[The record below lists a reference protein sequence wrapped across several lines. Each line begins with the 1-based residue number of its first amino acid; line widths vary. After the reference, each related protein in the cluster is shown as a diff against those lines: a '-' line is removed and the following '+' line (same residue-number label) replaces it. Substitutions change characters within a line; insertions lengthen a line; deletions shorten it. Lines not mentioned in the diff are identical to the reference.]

1 LISSSSSLPND
12 PCALEPLVT
21 QCTLSSLGTVFRT
34 LPVLIDTGAT
44 GYGFIDETIVQQ
56 VCETLSIQP
65 IPLSRPKPIRGFD
78 GHLAKPITHA
88 IYPSLTIQSHSE
100 RTAPLLITRLGQH
113 PMILGKTWLNTHGV
127 LLDMLHDKLIFRP
140 NRCDH
145 DLPVS
150 STTTSTVLSEPKEAK
165 QPPPQITEIL
175 RRPCSTP
182 EVPKKSVPPVF
193 TAEKPTNDG
202 SESPARR
209 ISTKISTIP
218 ASTPIK
224 KARKPRKKSKK
235 QVTEEPLDES
245 KPVSIA
251 MIGAAAFRS
260 LAQKKDVKTFSI
272 TPCQIDQMLESLN
285 RTDGSTL
292 CTIDPATIE
301 ETRAKLPPEYHEF
314 LDVFD
319 RSKADE
325 LPPHRS
331 YDHKIELEGEGQ
343 PPKSRLYPMSGYKL
357 QKRHSKWVSSVA
369 FSHDSTRLASAS
381 GDGTVKI
388 WDAGSG
394 ECLQTLGIRK
404 TLFNIS
410 VDTTGSYLHT
420 EIGTIAIHA
429 SSASNMTPSV
439 TDPQNPRYQGGALSS
454 GGAWITYNSKNLV
467 WLPAEYRPSCSAV
480 SGKTISIGVGS
491 GKVWICNFKVDDS

>member
-12 PCALEPLVT
+12 PYTLEPLVT

-34 LPVLIDTGAT
+34 LPVLINTGAT
-44 GYGFIDETIVQQ
+44 GYGFINETIAQQ
-56 VCETLSIQP
+56 VCKTLSIQP
-65 IPLSRPKPIRGFD
+65 IPLSRPKPIRGFN

-127 LLDMLHDKLIFRP
+127 LTDMLHDKLIFRP
-140 NRCDH
+140 NRCDY
-145 DLPVS
+145 DLPTS
-150 STTTSTVLSEPKEAK
+150 PTTPSATFEPKEAK

-175 RRPCSTP
+175 RRPCPTP
-182 EVPKKSVPPVF
+182 EVPKRSVPPVF
-193 TAEKPTNDG
+193 APEEPTNDG
-202 SESPARR
+202 NESPIRR
-209 ISTKISTIP
+209 ISTIP
-218 ASTPIK
+218 TSTPTK

-235 QVTEEPLDES
+235 QITEEPLDES

-260 LAQKKDVKTFSI
+260 LVQKKDVKTFSI

-285 RTDGSTL
+285 RTDSSAL

-357 QKRHSKWVSSVA
+357 QK
-369 FSHDSTRLASAS
+369 
-381 GDGTVKI
+381 VK
-388 WDAGSG
+388 
-394 ECLQTLGIRK
+394 E
-404 TLFNIS
+404 
-410 VDTTGSYLHT
+410 YLT
-420 EIGTIAIHA
+420 ENLKKGFI
-429 SSASNMTPSV
+429 TPSKAPYASPILFAKN
-439 TDPQNPRYQGGALSS
+439 TDN
-454 GGAWITYNSKNLV
+454 TYEPYSRSCGT
-467 WLPAEYRPSCSAV
+467 PAYR
-480 SGKTISIGVGS
+480 
-491 GKVWICNFKVDDS
+491 